1 MQCILS
7 TPWPHDTSPERPA
20 PSQPYGSSPKEQPQ
34 GSASS
39 HCWEPEPQIPHP
51 ELSTHLSLSHWESW
65 EYLQVSRTWVWGWG
79 FFVVVCWGFFWNK
92 DAGDKDQSGKFWPF
106 KGTCSSAH
114 SLAPYPRFQLVVP
127 WATHSSQDFLVALWP
142 VMGWAAR
149 DRSLFCHPC
158 RKPSKLKSILFG
170 LHHGHRM
177 VLLPTKAW
185 EHRLTQEYLHWWTVY
200 LLFVWRNNTNYLGKS
215 LQFTQEVLWG
225 DLHSDRQTA
234 LDVQEMHKLLS
245 WQIKSQP
252 PKTPCS
258 KLISLWFKEKEIQIS
273 VSPLK
278 KISIPCLAA
287 Q

>member
-1 MQCILS
+1 M
-7 TPWPHDTSPERPA
+7 
-20 PSQPYGSSPKEQPQ
+20 
-34 GSASS
+34 
-39 HCWEPEPQIPHP
+39 
-51 ELSTHLSLSHWESW
+51 
-65 EYLQVSRTWVWGWG
+65 G
-79 FFVVVCWGFFWNK
+79 FCLLGFFWNK

-127 WATHSSQDFLVALWP
+127 WATHSSQDFLVVLCP

-149 DRSLFCHPC
+149 DRSLFCHPRC
-158 RKPSKLKSILFG
+158 KPSKLKSILFG

-185 EHRLTQEYLHWWTVY
+185 EHRLTQKYLHWWTVY

-225 DLHSDRQTA
+225 DLHSDSQPG
-234 LDVQEMHKLLS
+234 LDVQEMQKLLS

-252 PKTPCS
+252 PKPPVP
-258 KLISLWFKEKEIQIS
+258 SLFHFG
-273 VSPLK
+273 LK
-278 KISIPCLAA
+278 KKKFKFQFLHWRKSASPV
-287 Q
+287 